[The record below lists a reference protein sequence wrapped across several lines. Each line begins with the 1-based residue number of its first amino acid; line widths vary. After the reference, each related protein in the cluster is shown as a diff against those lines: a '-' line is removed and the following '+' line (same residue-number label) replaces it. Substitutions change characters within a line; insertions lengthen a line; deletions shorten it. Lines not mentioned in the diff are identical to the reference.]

1 VGLAAVGLVVR
12 GGLAE
17 GLALAGCVAGEA
29 LAAGAGLAEVGVTG
43 ALSKPRGSAG
53 AVVAT
58 MGGTPLITGMPGPVP
73 AFDPHVRSAMAA
85 DLTERGH
92 AVRTA
97 GTALDGI
104 REVTRHRPE
113 VIILDLGLPDLDG
126 GQALKM
132 IRAITATPVLVATAR
147 DEEAEIIRLLNAGAD
162 DYVVKPFSGEHLAA
176 RITALLRRS
185 APPGGAAV
193 LSVARLSVDLGRREA
208 QLDGQRLELTRREFD
223 LLAYLTAR
231 PGEVVTRRELR
242 TEVWHQSY
250 GDDQTIDV
258 HISWLRRKLGETAA
272 APRYLHTVRGV
283 GVGNVFRHTPEG
295 TEFAVTL
302 HCGDGVVLIFVADAG
317 PGIGDLAAVLR
328 RGGSGAG
335 STGLGLDIVRRVAES
350 TGGDLKVDSSSGLGG
365 AQVQLWLRTG
375 PLAGAGSGG
384 MRNGGRKSG
393 GRKSGAGSGTG
404 SRHRLIRR

>member
-1 VGLAAVGLVVR
+1 
-12 GGLAE
+12 
-17 GLALAGCVAGEA
+17 
-29 LAAGAGLAEVGVTG
+29 
-43 ALSKPRGSAG
+43 
-53 AVVAT
+53 
-58 MGGTPLITGMPGPVP
+58 
-73 AFDPHVRSAMAA
+73 
-85 DLTERGH
+85 
-92 AVRTA
+92 
-97 GTALDGI
+97 
-104 REVTRHRPE
+104 
-113 VIILDLGLPDLDG
+113 
-126 GQALKM
+126 
-132 IRAITATPVLVATAR
+132 
-147 DEEAEIIRLLNAGAD
+147 
-162 DYVVKPFSGEHLAA
+162 
-176 RITALLRRS
+176 
-185 APPGGAAV
+185 V

-231 PGEVVTRRELR
+231 PGEVVTRRDLR

-350 TGGDLKVDSSSGLGG
+350 TGGDLEVDSSSGLGG